1 MRTFLLEELRNKCN
15 EISLIEKDTNM
26 VSKVIEAYERILK
39 FADTARKEGLL
50 ELEEIATR
58 LDMNDDTQGFFC
70 KIIAL
75 VVDGTEPTNVLKIAA
90 NRYVTMNPQGFQGLM
105 YLMYI
110 EGGLMIQAGENLFII
125 KEMLKSMLPKV
136 VTDELFR
143 RECENALPDALAET
157 ELEQNMVQELCK
169 DEIEIDEKDHS
180 IVSETAKALI
190 MLSDKDI
197 QRFLRDVDN
206 SSLIV
211 AMKGLPGK
219 ARARIFNNMSE
230 RLAVML
236 ANNMAYM
243 GPVRFKDVEEEC
255 VKLMKSLLKLAEFSE
270 IREYDFSILKVVI
283 DMFDSADSEKQK
295 LKEKYKELRSI
306 INKIYN
312 D

>member
-58 LDMNDDTQGFFC
+58 LDMNDDTQSFFC

-125 KEMLKSMLPKV
+125 KEMLKYMLPKV
-136 VTDELFR
+136 FTDELFR
-143 RECENALPDALAET
+143 RECENALPDALVET

-283 DMFDSADSEKQK
+283 DMFDSADNEKQK

>member
-1 MRTFLLEELRNKCN
+1 MRTILLEELRNKCN
-15 EISLIEKDTNM
+15 EISLIGNDTPM
-26 VSKVIEAYERILK
+26 VSKTIETYERILK

-58 LDMNDDTQGFFC
+58 LDMNDDTQSFFF
-70 KIIAL
+70 KIITL

-143 RECENALPDALAET
+143 RECENALPDALAEA
-157 ELEQNMVQELCK
+157 EQEQDMVDKLCK
-169 DEIEIDEKDHS
+169 DDKEIDEQDHS
-180 IVSETAKALI
+180 VVSETAKTLI
-190 MLSDKDI
+190 VLSDTDI
-197 QRFLRDVDN
+197 QRLLRDVDN
-206 SSLIV
+206 SSLTV

-283 DMFDSADSEKQK
+283 DMFDSADNEKQK
-295 LKEKYKELRSI
+295 LKEKYKEIRSI

>member
-143 RECENALPDALAET
+143 RECENALPDALVET

-283 DMFDSADSEKQK
+283 DMFDSADNEKQK